1 MHRKLTLRLDEAEI
15 TPRVSPKVAAQLL
28 GLADRDASKAY
39 FARRLHEAGPPG
51 WREELLFAA
60 LAEEPLNLGF
70 AARPLRGGTRLQLPS
85 QPFGS
90 SERKG

>member
-39 FARRLHEAGPPG
+39 FARRLHEAA
-51 WREELLFAA
+51 RAA
-60 LAEEPLNLGF
+60 GVAG
-70 AARPLRGGTRLQLPS
+70 RT
-85 QPFGS
+85 PFRRS
-90 SERKG
+90 C